1 MIAVRVIGWGTALA
15 MTGAIIYGVSSGG
28 FGDDASAIWALP
40 WGRVSLIDL
49 YAGLVI
55 FGAWIAVR
63 ETNRARIALWWLA
76 LAVLGNFA
84 AGVYLVTAAML
95 AADMRELLMGKAH

>member
-1 MIAVRVIGWGTALA
+1 MA
-15 MTGAIIYGVSSGG
+15 GAIVYGFASGG
-28 FGDDASAIWALP
+28 FGDDASAIWSLP
-40 WGRVSLIDL
+40 WGRVSLVDL

-63 ETNRARIALWWLA
+63 ETNRARIALWWVA

-84 AGVYLVTAAML
+84 AGVYLVKATMTSADTA
-95 AADMRELLMGKAH
+95 ELLGGPAQ

>member
-1 MIAVRVIGWGTALA
+1 M
-15 MTGAIIYGVSSGG
+15 
-28 FGDDASAIWALP
+28 
-40 WGRVSLIDL
+40 
-49 YAGLVI
+49 
-55 FGAWIAVR
+55 R
-63 ETNRARIALWWLA
+63 ETNRARIALRWLA